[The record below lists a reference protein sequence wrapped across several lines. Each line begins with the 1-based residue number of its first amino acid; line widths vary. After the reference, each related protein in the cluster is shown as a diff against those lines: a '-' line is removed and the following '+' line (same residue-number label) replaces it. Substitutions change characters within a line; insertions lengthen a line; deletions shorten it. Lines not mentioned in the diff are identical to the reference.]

1 MQRRKSLLGKSARAL
16 VGVVRS
22 ALFVILLLTSRVLV
36 PVLRVM
42 ATAGLVVFGFCALVR
57 RDQVVAMWAG
67 AGLAVGSVALELAL
81 GAAVRALAPSG
92 VVVISEV

>member
-1 MQRRKSLLGKSARAL
+1 MRRRASLFGKSAKAL
-16 VGVVRS
+16 VRVVRS
-22 ALFVILLLTSRVLV
+22 ALFVALLLASRVLV

-42 ATAGLVVFGFCALVR
+42 ATAGLLVFGFCALAK

-67 AGLAVGSVALELAL
+67 AALAAGSVALELAL
-81 GAAVRALAPSG
+81 GAAVRELAPSD